1 MAIVL
6 ISRTLL
12 LLLLLVI
19 LHLLFLTFLLC
30 LLVLL
35 DAERRGIEVMRVH
48 KILMS
53 PTISSYFSHSS
64 VSEFVFQSLYP
75 LSTPLS
81 LYPLSLPLILPI
93 HLSAFTS
100 RAPNQLSYT
109 RYSQSQSRVKTCRH
123 GNVKFMTQLLQ

>member
-81 LYPLSLPLILPI
+81 LPPLSPSYYPSISLP
-93 HLSAFTS
+93 S
-100 RAPNQLSYT
+100 RAEHPINCLT
-109 RYSQSQSRVKTCRH
+109 HATANLRAELKHVVTA
-123 GNVKFMTQLLQ
+123 T